1 MTQFSSL
8 FSKIRIGTVT
18 VTNRIV
24 MPAMATNG
32 TTDGTAS
39 QSIINYLVERAKGEV
54 GLIITEAAA
63 VEAPP
68 EGKLARYHLNI
79 SDDRYI
85 PTLKRLTDEV
95 HFFDTKIA
103 IQLSHLG
110 RQIHSNFLGTQPVAP
125 SPIPCP
131 VSRDMPRELTVG
143 EIESLIET
151 FIEAARRARDAG
163 FDMVELHGCHGYL
176 ISEFFSRRSNQ
187 RNDQYGG
194 DVNGRSR
201 FCREIIKGIKDR
213 LGPSFPVIVRMNGHD
228 YIKDGATLED
238 MKEIAPLLVDAGAD
252 ALHITAGVYG
262 SYAATV
268 APMFERPGCFLSLAE
283 GIKKVVSVPVIA
295 VGRIND
301 PVIAEEALQ
310 SQKADLVAMGRAL
323 IADPALPLKAR
334 TGKAH
339 DICKCT
345 ACNQGCIDRINI
357 SMMIGKTEMI
367 TCMVNP
373 RVMRESETEISPVS
387 QPKNILVLGGGPGG
401 LQAALTAAQRGH
413 RVSLW
418 EKEDA
423 LGGQLRLAGASP
435 GRETFAEYISFMGE
449 KVHEA
454 GVDVVLNTAATYDSI
469 AEVSPDTVI
478 YALGAVPIIPPFVR
492 NGDHD
497 ITTAWNVLQGN
508 IPDGENIVI
517 IGGGAVG
524 LETAHFLMDKNK
536 RVTVLEATKYLGRDM
551 GPISLFYLRRMLVE
565 GGVTILRS
573 AEVTSVIKG
582 DILFRRD
589 DRDERMTSVETV
601 ILALGAQ
608 QNDTLAGEIKGIVP
622 DVRIIGDA
630 LKPRKALEAIA
641 EGFEAGRTV

>member
-1 MTQFSSL
+1 MTQFPTL
-8 FSKIRIGTVT
+8 FSEIRIGTVP
-18 VTNRIV
+18 VKNRIV

-39 QSIINYLVERAKGEV
+39 ESMTNYFVERAKGGV

-63 VEAPP
+63 VEVPP

-79 SDDRYI
+79 TDDRYI
-85 PTLKRLTDEV
+85 PALKRLTDEI
-95 HFFDTKIA
+95 HCFDTKIA

-131 VSRDMPRELTVG
+131 VSRDMPRELTIG
-143 EIESLIET
+143 EIESLVET

-176 ISEFFSRRSNQ
+176 ISQFFSLRSNQ
-187 RNDQYGG
+187 RTDRYGG
-194 DVNGRSR
+194 DTVGRSR
-201 FCREIIKGIKDR
+201 FCRDIITGIKDR
-213 LGPSFPVIVRMNGHD
+213 LGSSFPVIVRMNGHD
-228 YIKDGATLED
+228 YIKEGATLED
-238 MKEIAPLLVDAGAD
+238 MEEIAPLLVDAGAD

-262 SYAATV
+262 SYKATV
-268 APMFERPGCFLSLAE
+268 APMFEKPGCFLSLAA
-283 GIKKVVSVPVIA
+283 GIKKAVSVPVIA

-301 PVIAEEALQ
+301 PVIAEDAIRSE
-310 SQKADLVAMGRAL
+310 KTDLVAMGRAL
-323 IADPALPLKAR
+323 IADPELPLKAR
-334 TGKAH
+334 TGRSH

-357 SMMIGKTEMI
+357 SMMMGKTEMI
-367 TCMVNP
+367 TCIVNP
-373 RVMRESETEISPVS
+373 RVLRESETEISPVS
-387 QPKNILVLGGGPGG
+387 HSKNILVLGGGPGG

-413 RVSLW
+413 NVSLW

-423 LGGQLRLAGASP
+423 LGGQLRLAGAVP

-454 GVDVVLNTAATYDSI
+454 GVNVMLNKTATYDSI
-469 AEVSPDTVI
+469 AAVSPDTVI
-478 YALGAVPIIPPFVR
+478 YALGALPIIPPFVNR
-492 NGDHD
+492 GGNT
-497 ITTAWNVLQGN
+497 ILTAWNVLDGN
-508 IPDGENIVI
+508 IPDGKNIVI

-536 RVTVLEATKYLGRDM
+536 RITVLEATKRLGSDM
-551 GPISLFYLRRMLVE
+551 GPIVLFYLRRMLVE
-565 GGVTILRS
+565 GGVAILRS
-573 AEVTSVIKG
+573 ALVTSVIHG
-582 DILFRRD
+582 AVLFRQQEQEEKLTNVD
-589 DRDERMTSVETV
+589 TV
-601 ILALGAQ
+601 ILAIGAE
-608 QNDTLAGEIKGIVP
+608 QNDTLARKIKDIAP

-641 EGFEAGRTV
+641 EGFDAGRTV

>member
-1 MTQFSSL
+1 MTQFPSL
-8 FSKIRIGTVT
+8 FSKTRIGTVPI
-18 VTNRIV
+18 TNRIV

-32 TTDGTAS
+32 TTDGTVS
-39 QSIINYLVERAKGEV
+39 QSIINYFVERAKGGV

-63 VEAPP
+63 VEVPP

-85 PTLKRLTDEV
+85 PSLKQLTDEV

-131 VSRDMPRELTVG
+131 VSRDMPRELTIG

-151 FIEAARRARDAG
+151 FIEAARRASDAG

-176 ISEFFSRRSNQ
+176 ISEFFSLRSNQ
-187 RNDQYGG
+187 RTDQYGG
-194 DVNGRSR
+194 DVSGRSR
-201 FCREIIKGIKDR
+201 FCREIIKGIKDK

-228 YIKDGATLED
+228 YIKEGATLDD

-262 SYAATV
+262 SYTATV
-268 APMFERPGCFLSLAE
+268 APMFEKPGCFLSLAE
-283 GIKKVVSVPVIA
+283 EIKKVVSVPVIA
-295 VGRIND
+295 VGRINE
-301 PVIAEEALQ
+301 PVIAEEAIQ
-310 SQKADLVAMGRAL
+310 SEKADLVAMGRAL
-323 IADPALPLKAR
+323 IADPALPMKAR
-334 TGKAH
+334 TGKSH

-345 ACNQGCIDRINI
+345 ACNQGCIDRINN

-373 RVMRESETEISPVS
+373 RAMREAETAIAPASHR
-387 QPKNILVLGGGPGG
+387 KNILVLGGGPGG
-401 LQAALTAAQRGH
+401 LQAALTAVQRGH

-418 EKEDA
+418 EKEGA
-423 LGGQLRLAGASP
+423 LGGQLRLAGVSP
-435 GRETFAEYISFMGE
+435 GRESFAEYISFMGQ

-454 GVDVVLNTAATYDSI
+454 GVDVVLNMEATFDSI

-478 YALGAVPIIPPFVR
+478 YALGALPIIPPFVK
-492 NGDHD
+492 NGGHN
-497 ITTAWNVLQGN
+497 ITTAWNVLDGH
-508 IPDGENIVI
+508 IPNGENIAI

-536 RVTVLEATKYLGRDM
+536 QVTVLEATKYLGRDM
-551 GPISLFYLRRMLVE
+551 GPISLFYLRRMLAK

-573 AEVTSVIKG
+573 AEVTSVTTG
-582 DILFRRD
+582 DVLFRRED
-589 DRDERMTSVETV
+589 HDERLTNVDTV

-608 QNDTLAGEIKGIVP
+608 QNDTLAGKIKGIVP